1 MSSEPSLDPSSGLSL
16 SSDEAQLPRGQCR
29 YILLIPELRGQRCAC
44 MNFTMSRSMP
54 SATCDCGHLACF
66 HVKDEESP
74 VDKRKVENLKQRLE
88 VLEDRLDGGRHG
100 SLANVITQIRNL
112 EEGAIKEE
120 EDKNQE
126 IRGIYRNLSRIW
138 QSIQQLEARADT
150 IPKAVGMCNA
160 RLRVAVAQPDQVHG
174 KMGSKNASWKVMED
188 HGGDWT
194 LDATRQLQHGQEP
207 KARGMA
213 SRSLSSMAAEPWTA
227 HISLLPNA
235 SRLFP
240 FERDTVAYK
249 RCLSRGLHRT
259 VVVSGPNAEA
269 FASAVSTTFGHL
281 LQERPWM
288 PLQAKL
294 CAAEQLSGLPM
305 LRHLDPSLLDC
316 CFDLDFLQNHC
327 AVCDAR
333 GKIESL
339 YIAMQAGTLP
349 WGALRD
355 APVYIEGLEDSWAY
369 DSALDQPGPF
379 HNGDGIRICARD
391 STITASKRTAAD
403 LSPITNPGES
413 SPPDGREGPRKLQR
427 TACRSG
433 SLDFQWRAGRASG

>member
-1 MSSEPSLDPSSGLSL
+1 
-16 SSDEAQLPRGQCR
+16 
-29 YILLIPELRGQRCAC
+29 
-44 MNFTMSRSMP
+44 MP

-74 VDKRKVENLKQRLE
+74 VDKRKVGKLKQRLE

-100 SLANVITQIRNL
+100 SLANVISQIRNL

-150 IPKAVGMCNA
+150 MPKAASMCNA
-160 RLRVAVAQPDQVHG
+160 RLRVAQPDQVHE
-174 KMGSKNASWKVMED
+174 KMGSRNASWKVMKG
-188 HGGDWT
+188 HGDDWMS
-194 LDATRQLQHGQEP
+194 DATRQLQHGQEP
-207 KARGMA
+207 KTREMA

-235 SRLFP
+235 SRPFP

-305 LRHLDPSLLDC
+305 LRHLNPSLLDC
-316 CFDLDFLQNHC
+316 RFDLDFLRNHC
-327 AVCDAR
+327 AVCDAS

-339 YIAMQAGTLP
+339 YIATQTGTLS

-369 DSALDQPGPF
+369 DSALDQSGSF
-379 HNGDGIRICARD
+379 HNGEGPRVCARD
-391 STITASKRTAAD
+391 PATTASKRTAAD
-403 LSPITNPGES
+403 ISPTPNPGEL
-413 SPPDGREGPRKLQR
+413 SPPDGREGPQKLQR

-433 SLDFQWRAGRASG
+433 LLDFQLRAGRA